1 MRSFAHSE
9 ASERNKRPI
18 LAILETAFERCTRV
32 LEIGSG
38 TGQHAVHFARGLP
51 HVRWQPTDLEE
62 NLPDLEARLAAEA
75 PANVAPAIR
84 LDVREHPWP
93 VTAFDGVFTANTLHI
108 MSFEAVGHFF
118 QGIGEALET
127 GGVLC
132 VYGPFSYA
140 GRHTSASNAEFDRYL
155 RRRDPVS
162 GVRDFDEVAVLARRV
177 GLELVTDHAMPAN
190 NRTLVWRR
198 PAQ

>member
-1 MRSFAHSE
+1 MLLSS
-9 ASERNKRPI
+9 ASERNKEPI
-18 LAILETAFERCTRV
+18 LAVLETAFARCTRI

-75 PANVAPAIR
+75 PSNVASAMR

-93 VTAFDGVFTANTLHI
+93 VASVDGVFTANTLHI
-108 MSFEAVGHFF
+108 MSFDAVDHFF
-118 QGIGEALET
+118 RGVGEVLEP

-132 VYGPFSYA
+132 AYGPFSYG
-140 GRHTSASNAEFDRYL
+140 GRHTSPSNAEFDRYL
-155 RRRDPVS
+155 RQRDPLS
-162 GVRDFDEVAVLARRV
+162 GVRDFAALEPLAQRSEERRV
-177 GLELVTDHAMPAN
+177 GKECGA
-190 NRTLVWRR
+190 
-198 PAQ
+198 